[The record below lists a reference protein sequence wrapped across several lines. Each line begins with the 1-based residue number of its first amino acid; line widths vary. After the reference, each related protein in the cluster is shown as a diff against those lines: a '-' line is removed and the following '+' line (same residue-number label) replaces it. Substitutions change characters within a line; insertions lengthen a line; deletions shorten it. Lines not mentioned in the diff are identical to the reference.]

1 MNKSENINELAAA
14 LSRAQNEMG
23 GAVKDSKN
31 PFFKSNYA
39 DLTSVIK
46 TIKQPFVNNGL
57 SYAQFPVTSS
67 GGNGVGVKTILMH
80 LSGQW
85 IEEEFYLP
93 LAKQDPQA
101 AGSAITYAR
110 RYSLAAL
117 AGIPSVDDDSEA
129 SMMRGKPQKE
139 VITVDGSVNEDYSHE
154 AKAKACADAVDNNR
168 EALDYIRKHLAI
180 HNGLQEGS
188 EKIKHYEEAMGAW
201 ATISQEDQLALW
213 VAPSKYPQEAF
224 FSTLER
230 KQIKQ
235 LA

>member
-46 TIKQPFVNNGL
+46 AIKQPFVNNGL

-67 GGNGVGVKTILMH
+67 GGNGVGVKTMLMH

-129 SMMRGKPQKE
+129 SMMRGKFQEE
-139 VITVDGSVNEDYSHE
+139 VITVDGSVNQDYSHE
-154 AKAKACADAVDNNR
+154 TKAKACADAVDNNR

-201 ATISQEDQLALW
+201 ATIPQEDQLALW
-213 VAPSKYPQEAF
+213 VAPSKFPQEAF

>member
-129 SMMRGKPQKE
+129 SMMRGKPQEE
-139 VITVDGSVNEDYSHE
+139 VITVDGSVNQDYSHE
-154 AKAKACADAVDNNR
+154 TKAKACADAVDNNR

>member
-129 SMMRGKPQKE
+129 SMMRGKPQEE
-139 VITVDGSVNEDYSHE
+139 VITVDGSVNQDYSHE
-154 AKAKACADAVDNNR
+154 TKAKACADAVDNNR

-201 ATISQEDQLALW
+201 ATISQKDQLALW

>member
-93 LAKQDPQA
+93 LQEFPLWMM
-101 AGSAITYAR
+101 TAR
-110 RYSLAAL
+110 HR
-117 AGIPSVDDDSEA
+117 
-129 SMMRGKPQKE
+129 
-139 VITVDGSVNEDYSHE
+139 
-154 AKAKACADAVDNNR
+154 
-168 EALDYIRKHLAI
+168 
-180 HNGLQEGS
+180 
-188 EKIKHYEEAMGAW
+188 
-201 ATISQEDQLALW
+201 
-213 VAPSKYPQEAF
+213 
-224 FSTLER
+224 
-230 KQIKQ
+230 
-235 LA
+235 

>member
-46 TIKQPFVNNGL
+46 AIKQPFVNNGL

-67 GGNGVGVKTILMH
+67 GGNGIGVKTILMH

-117 AGIPSVDDDSEA
+117 AGIPTVDDDSEA
-129 SMMRGKPQKE
+129 SMMRGKPQE
-139 VITVDGSVNEDYSHE
+139 EAITVDGSVNQDYSRE
-154 AKAKACADAVDNNR
+154 TKAKACADAVDRNR
-168 EALDYIRKHLAI
+168 EALDYMRKHLAI
-180 HNGLQEGS
+180 YNGLQEGS
-188 EKIKHYEEAMGAW
+188 EKIRHYEEAMGAW
-201 ATISQEDQLALW
+201 SCISEEDQLALW
-213 VAPSKYPQEAF
+213 VAPNKYPKEAF

-230 KQIKQ
+230 KQIKK

>member
-14 LSRAQNEMG
+14 LSRAQHEMG

-67 GGNGVGVKTILMH
+67 GGNGIGVKTILMH

-129 SMMRGKPQKE
+129 SMMRGKPQE
-139 VITVDGSVNEDYSHE
+139 EAITVDSLVNQDYSHE
-154 AKAKACADAVDNNR
+154 TKAKACADAVDNNR
-168 EALDYIRKHLAI
+168 EALDYIRQHLAI

-201 ATISQEDQLALW
+201 ATISQRDQLALW
-213 VAPSKYPQEAF
+213 VAPSKYPKEAF

>member
-57 SYAQFPVTSS
+57 SYAQFPVNSS

-129 SMMRGKPQKE
+129 SMMRGKPQEE
-139 VITVDGSVNEDYSHE
+139 VITVDGSVNQDYSHE
-154 AKAKACADAVDNNR
+154 TKAKACADAVDRNR
-168 EALDYIRKHLAI
+168 EALDYMRKHLAI

-201 ATISQEDQLALW
+201 ATIPQEDQLALW

>member
-129 SMMRGKPQKE
+129 SMMRGKPQEE
-139 VITVDGSVNEDYSHE
+139 VITVDRSVNQDYSHE
-154 AKAKACADAVDNNR
+154 TKAKACADAVDNNR

-180 HNGLQEGS
+180 QNGLQEGS

-201 ATISQEDQLALW
+201 ATIPQEDQLALW

>member
-14 LSRAQNEMG
+14 LCKAQHEMG

-46 TIKQPFVNNGL
+46 AIKQPFWDNGL
-57 SYAQFPVTSS
+57 SYTQFPVTSS

-93 LAKQDPQA
+93 LTKQDPQA

-110 RYSLAAL
+110 RYSLSAL
-117 AGIPSVDDDSEA
+117 AGIPSVDDDAEA
-129 SMMRGKPQKE
+129 AMMHASQE
-139 VITVDGSVNEDYSHE
+139 TVITVDGSVNEDYSHE
-154 AKAKACADAVDNNR
+154 KKAKACADAVENNK

>member
-57 SYAQFPVTSS
+57 SYAQFPVNSS

-117 AGIPSVDDDSEA
+117 AGVPSVDDDSEA
-129 SMMRGKPQKE
+129 SMMRGKPQEE
-139 VITVDGSVNEDYSHE
+139 VITVDGSVNQDYSHE
-154 AKAKACADAVDNNR
+154 TKAKACADAVDRNR
-168 EALDYIRKHLAI
+168 EALDYMRKHLAI

-201 ATISQEDQLALW
+201 SCISEEDQLALW